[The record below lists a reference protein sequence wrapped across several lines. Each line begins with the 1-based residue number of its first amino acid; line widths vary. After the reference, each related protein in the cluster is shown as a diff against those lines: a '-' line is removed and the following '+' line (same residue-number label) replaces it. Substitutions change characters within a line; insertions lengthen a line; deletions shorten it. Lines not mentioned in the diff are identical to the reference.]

1 VADGVEGRGAG
12 LVDRLNV
19 HRFFF
24 YGTLMD
30 PLILAA
36 VLRRPV
42 DRLRLRPALLSGF
55 RRVLHRS
62 ASYPVLIADPTAE
75 VNGILAS
82 GLTARDVRRL
92 VAYEGPGYR
101 LATLPVRVAVG
112 GTVSAGVFL
121 PVHDEVA
128 SAVPWSF
135 AAWQRQCRQQFL
147 RQLRRSRDAPAVAS
161 QVDKPVH
168 RSSRSIYC

>member
-1 VADGVEGRGAG
+1 MADGVKGRGAG

-24 YGTLMD
+24 YGTLLD

-42 DRLRLRPALLSGF
+42 DRLRLRPALLAGC

-75 VNGILAS
+75 VDGILAS
-82 GLTARDVRRL
+82 GATARDVRRL

-101 LATLPVRVAVG
+101 LATLPVRVAAG

-121 PVHDEVA
+121 PVGDEIA
-128 SAVPWSF
+128 SGAPWNLET
-135 AAWQRQCRQQFL
+135 WRRQYREQFL
-147 RQLRRSRDAPAVAS
+147 RQLRRSRDAPAA
-161 QVDKPVH
+161 D
-168 RSSRSIYC
+168 RSVL